1 MRHRAS
7 RRGFSLHSL
16 ALSLCQPEDCGLE
29 QEESGNIV
37 PSSLGFCI
45 SSGQNCYSNEL
56 CQGGK
61 RALAFKESPFPFHLR
76 EKEVPQMTLEGC
88 IDVKSQ

>member
-1 MRHRAS
+1 MCHRAS

-29 QEESGNIV
+29 QEELGNIV

-61 RALAFKESPFPFHLR
+61 RALAFKVNPFHLR
-76 EKEVPQMTLEGC
+76 EKEVPQMILEGC